1 MTPLKALSNS
11 KIFGKVSHSDIPQAD
26 GHFLDIKQ
34 LRTFLAIAGSGSI
47 TRASELLHTVQPA
60 LSRQLRMLEEDLGAP
75 LFDRGA
81 RGMVLTDA
89 GQILVGR
96 AQRALQELDQAEAE
110 IVAAGQS
117 VSGTVS
123 IGLLPSVSE
132 MLAGPL
138 VRALKL
144 HHPRLTVRLTIGYAG
159 YLQQWLENGEVDVA
173 LLYFSKPLP
182 SLKAT
187 ALVDEKLYVVGLP
200 EAGLRTDVPVK
211 LHELKSL
218 PFIMPSNSY
227 GLRLLLD
234 NACAVAGMQLNI
246 VAETNSMVG
255 QKQLVSHGIGY
266 TILPG
271 GAVFDDVAQGRMSA
285 APITAPDVS
294 RRIVLAQSLTHS
306 SSLAVRRTV
315 LELRS
320 LIRDLIDRNA
330 WPSATWIDTE

>member
-1 MTPLKALSNS
+1 
-11 KIFGKVSHSDIPQAD
+11 
-26 GHFLDIKQ
+26 LDIKQ

-60 LSRQLRMLEEDLGAP
+60 LSRQLRMLEEDLGTA

-89 GQILVGR
+89 GLILVGR
-96 AQRALQELDQAEAE
+96 AQRALQELDLAEAE

-117 VSGTVS
+117 VTGSVA

-138 VRALKL
+138 VSTLKRQY
-144 HHPRLTVRLTIGYAG
+144 PRLSVTLSIGYAG

-182 SLKAT
+182 SLQAT
-187 ALVDEKLYVVGLP
+187 PLVDEKLYVVGLP
-200 EAGLRTDVPVK
+200 GAGLRTDVPVR
-211 LHELKSL
+211 LDELKSL

-234 NACAVAGMQLNI
+234 NACAVAGMQLDI
-246 VAETNSMVG
+246 VAETNSMTG

-271 GAVFDDVAQGRMSA
+271 GAVFEDVEQGRLSA
-285 APITAPDVS
+285 APITAPDLS
-294 RRIVLAQSLTHS
+294 RRIMLAQSLTHS

-320 LIRDLIDRNA
+320 LIRGLVERNA
-330 WPSATWIDTE
+330 WPSATWIEAE

>member
-1 MTPLKALSNS
+1 
-11 KIFGKVSHSDIPQAD
+11 
-26 GHFLDIKQ
+26 LDIKQ
-34 LRTFLAIAGSGSI
+34 LRTFLAIAGCGSI

-60 LSRQLRMLEEDLGAP
+60 LSRQLRMLEEDLGTA
-75 LFDRGA
+75 LFERGA

-89 GQILVGR
+89 GLILVDR
-96 AQRALQELDQAEAE
+96 ARRALQELDQAEAE
-110 IVAAGQS
+110 IVAAPQS

-132 MLAGPL
+132 RLSGPL
-138 VRALKL
+138 VASLKRQYPGL
-144 HHPRLTVRLTIGYAG
+144 SVRLMIGYAG

-173 LLYFSKPLP
+173 LLYFIKPLP
-182 SLKAT
+182 SLQST
-187 ALVDEKLYVVGLP
+187 PLVDEKLYVVGLP
-200 EAGLRTDVPVK
+200 SAGLRTDVPVK
-211 LHELKSL
+211 LNDLKSL

-246 VAETNSMVG
+246 VAETNSMAG
-255 QKQLVSHGIGY
+255 QSHLVEHGVGY
-266 TILPG
+266 TVLPG
-271 GAVFDDVAQGRMSA
+271 GAVFDDVARGRLSA
-285 APITAPDVS
+285 APITAPDLS

-315 LELRS
+315 IELRS
-320 LIRDLIDRNA
+320 LIRELIESDG